1 MPAPPPS
8 KSTQCAVLLP
18 LLPCAI
24 MLWTLPKNRGD
35 SLLWDFF
42 FPLFV
47 FFLPRKLSAGGGGQG
62 PASSVPSF
70 HLPLCQA

>member
-1 MPAPPPS
+1 MPAPPAS

-24 MLWTLPKNRGD
+24 KPCTLPKNRGD

-42 FPLFV
+42 SLFV
-47 FFLPRKLSAGGGGQG
+47 FFLHIKLSAGGGGQG
-62 PASSVPSF
+62 PASFVPSF
-70 HLPLCQA
+70 HLPL